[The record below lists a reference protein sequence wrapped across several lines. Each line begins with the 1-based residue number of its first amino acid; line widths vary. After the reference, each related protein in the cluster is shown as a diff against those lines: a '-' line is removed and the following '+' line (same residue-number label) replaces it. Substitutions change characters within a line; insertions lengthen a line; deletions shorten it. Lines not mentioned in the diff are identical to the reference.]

1 MKKTMLKVGGDEN
14 LHSGSHAIKPRRVGQ
29 QIGVICFGNKNQAY
43 MDEANARG
51 HLVVVNGD
59 HATIH
64 KV

>member
-29 QIGVICFGNKNQAY
+29 QIGVICFGDDNQFQ
-43 MDEANARG
+43 MHNANARG
-51 HLVVVNGD
+51 HMVVVNGD

-64 KV
+64 KM